1 MRRSLVFRRAGTR
14 RTIALRKILDGELNA
29 SSGGAVDD
37 TMTTRR
43 NSLAFAVPFVLIA
56 FLTVVA
62 VAVADGGGSRS
73 RPHVGRHPAAFAWLH
88 PETVPPGWRT
98 VRLPGSDAGL
108 SAPASWEPA
117 RSDPRT
123 STLVERGASGRIVGY
138 LNATPRQ
145 GDEDAAN
152 WAGFRVAHNG
162 GEGDREVRRLASA
175 RDLPFPSATGSCV
188 IDSYTTTTGNRYR
201 EIACLVAGRSS
212 TTVIVAAAP
221 PSRWHSEGPLLRRAV
236 NTFTT

>member
-1 MRRSLVFRRAGTR
+1 
-14 RTIALRKILDGELNA
+14 
-29 SSGGAVDD
+29 
-37 TMTTRR
+37 MTTRR
-43 NSLAFAVPFVLIA
+43 NSLALAIPVALIA

-62 VAVADGGGSRS
+62 VALADGGGSGS
-73 RPHVGRHPAAFAWLH
+73 KTHVGRRPAAFAWLH

-98 VRLPGSDAGL
+98 VRLPGPDAGL

-117 RSDPRT
+117 GGDPGT
-123 STLVERGASGRIVGY
+123 KTLVSRGPSGQIVGY

-145 GDEDAAN
+145 GDENAAD
-152 WAGFRVAHNG
+152 WAGFRVAHNR

-175 RDLPFPSATGSCV
+175 RDLPFRSATGSCV
-188 IDSYTTTTGNRYR
+188 IDSYLTTSGNRYR

-221 PSRWHSEGPLLRRAV
+221 PSRWHAERSLLRRAV
-236 NTFTT
+236 SAFTT